1 MFWFYVK
8 TGKVG
13 NMNAKFKQ
21 ANLPKRPHLRLENRY
36 WNSGYKL
43 VAGID
48 EVGRGAWAG
57 PVVAAAVV
65 LPMRPRFLNRK
76 LKDVRDSKCL
86 SPNIRDKISR
96 LIFDVA
102 LFSGFGSSSPEEV
115 DECGIVNAT
124 RIAMFRAV
132 TALSSQPDQLLIDA
146 VDLNN
151 ELDIPQKAMN
161 FGDSISL
168 SIAAASIL
176 AKVYR
181 DRLMV
186 ALSSEYPG
194 YGFERHKGYGTNMH
208 YDMLTQL
215 RATPVHR
222 HTFKPIASLS
232 EA

>member
-1 MFWFYVK
+1 
-8 TGKVG
+8 
-13 NMNAKFKQ
+13 MNAKIRQ
-21 ANLPKRPHLRLENRY
+21 GNLPKRPHLRLENRC
-36 WNSGYKL
+36 WNSGYKI

-65 LPMRPRFLNRK
+65 FH
-76 LKDVRDSKCL
+76 VRDSKCL
-86 SPNIRDKISR
+86 SPSIRYKMSR
-96 LIFDVA
+96 LILDIA
-102 LFSGFGSSSPEEV
+102 LFSGLGISNPEEV
-115 DECGIVNAT
+115 DEHGIGNAT

-176 AKVYR
+176 AKVHR
-181 DRLMV
+181 DRMMV
-186 ALSSEYPG
+186 ALAREYPG

-208 YDMLTQL
+208 HDMLTQL
-215 RATPVHR
+215 RPTPVHR
-222 HTFKPIASLS
+222 HTFKPIASLL
-232 EA
+232 EV

>member
-1 MFWFYVK
+1 
-8 TGKVG
+8 
-13 NMNAKFKQ
+13 MNAKFRQ
-21 ANLPKRPHLRLENRY
+21 VNLPKRPHLRLENRC
-36 WNSGYKL
+36 WNSGHKL
-43 VAGID
+43 VAGVD

-65 LPMRPRFLNRK
+65 LPVRPRFLNRK

-86 SPNIRDKISR
+86 SPSIRDKMSR

-115 DECGIVNAT
+115 DDFGILNAT

-132 TALSSQPDQLLIDA
+132 TALGSQPDHLLIDA

-186 ALSSEYPG
+186 ALSREYPG

-215 RATPVHR
+215 RPTPVHR
-222 HTFKPIASLS
+222 HTFKPISSLS

>member
-1 MFWFYVK
+1 MNVK
-8 TGKVG
+8 FRQG
-13 NMNAKFKQ
+13 
-21 ANLPKRPHLRLENRY
+21 NLPKRPHLRLENRC
-36 WNSGYKL
+36 WNSGYKI

-65 LPMRPRFLNRK
+65 FPIRPRFLNRK

-86 SPNIRDKISR
+86 SPSIRYKMSR
-96 LIFDVA
+96 LILDIA
-102 LFSGFGSSSPEEV
+102 LFSGLGISNPEEV
-115 DECGIVNAT
+115 DEHGIVNAT

-176 AKVYR
+176 AKVHR
-181 DRLMV
+181 DRMMV
-186 ALSSEYPG
+186 ALAREYPG

-208 YDMLTQL
+208 HDMLTQL
-215 RATPVHR
+215 RPTPVHR
-222 HTFKPIASLS
+222 HTFKPIASLL
-232 EA
+232 EV

>member
-1 MFWFYVK
+1 M
-8 TGKVG
+8 T
-13 NMNAKFKQ
+13 AKFRQ
-21 ANLPKRPHLRLENRY
+21 GNLPKRPHLRLENRY

-48 EVGRGAWAG
+48 EAGRGAWAG

-65 LPMRPRFLNRK
+65 LPVRPRFLRRK
-76 LKDVRDSKCL
+76 LKHVRDSKCL
-86 SPNIRDKISR
+86 SPSIREKLSR

-102 LFSGFGSSSPEEV
+102 LLSGFGSSSPGEV
-115 DECGIVNAT
+115 DEHGIVNAT

-146 VDLNN
+146 VDLNK
-151 ELDIPQKAMN
+151 ELDIPQKAMY

-168 SIAAASIL
+168 SVAAASIL

-186 ALSSEYPG
+186 ALSIEYPG

-215 RATPVHR
+215 RPTPVHR
-222 HTFKPIASLS
+222 HTFKPIVSLS
-232 EA
+232 GV

>member
-1 MFWFYVK
+1 MNVK
-8 TGKVG
+8 DSQV
-13 NMNAKFKQ
+13 
-21 ANLPKRPHLRLENRY
+21 NLPKRPHLRLEARY

-65 LPMRPRFLNRK
+65 LPVRPRFLNRK
-76 LKDVRDSKCL
+76 LKDVKDSKCL
-86 SPNIRDKISR
+86 SPHIRDKMSR
-96 LIFDVA
+96 LILDVA
-102 LFSGFGSSSPEEV
+102 LFFGFGSASPEEI
-115 DECGIVNAT
+115 DECGIVAAT
-124 RIAMFRAV
+124 RTAMCRAV

-146 VDLNN
+146 VDLDS
-151 ELDIPQKAMN
+151 ELDIPQRAMN

-181 DRLMV
+181 DQLMV
-186 ALSSEYPG
+186 ALSSQYPG

-215 RATPVHR
+215 QPTPVHR
-222 HTFKPIASLS
+222 HTFKPIAALS
-232 EA
+232 GV